1 MIKPH
6 FFDRN
11 IYNTFYTPVPEIPS
25 EPIKI
30 IDKVMMHSYS
40 YVFSHRIRLS
50 IGLWFSLFVFQ
61 GICYAETTGERLFL
75 ENCAECHQEDGKGIP
90 NIYPSLADNELVLGS
105 GADVALVLIIGRGE
119 MPSFNGV
126 FTDEEMAY
134 VVNYI
139 RSVFGN
145 INKPISTQTINLLR

>member
-11 IYNTFYTPVPEIPS
+11 VYSTFYTPVPEIPS
-25 EPIKI
+25 GPTKNV
-30 IDKVMMHSYS
+30 DKVMMHSDS
-40 YVFSHRIRLS
+40 YIFSGRIRVS
-50 IGLWFSLFVFQ
+50 IGLWFSLFVFP

-75 ENCAECHQEDGKGIP
+75 ENCAECHQEDGEGIP

-126 FTDEEMAY
+126 FTDKEMAH

-145 INKPISTQTINLLR
+145 IDKPISTQTISLLR

>member
-1 MIKPH
+1 
-6 FFDRN
+6 
-11 IYNTFYTPVPEIPS
+11 
-25 EPIKI
+25 
-30 IDKVMMHSYS
+30 MHSDS
-40 YVFSHRIRLS
+40 YIFSGRIRVSL
-50 IGLWFSLFVFQ
+50 GLWFSLFVFP

-75 ENCAECHQEDGKGIP
+75 ENCAECHQEDGEGIP

-126 FTDEEMAY
+126 FTDKEMAY

-145 INKPISTQTINLLR
+145 IDKPISTQTISLLR

>member
-1 MIKPH
+1 MPH
-6 FFDRN
+6 FFN
-11 IYNTFYTPVPEIPS
+11 KNVYSTFY
-25 EPIKI
+25 PIAPGILSRTTKND
-30 IDKVMMHSYS
+30 DKVLMHSYS
-40 YVFSHRIRLS
+40 HIFSGRIRVS
-50 IGLWFSLFVFQ
+50 IGLLFSLFVFQ
-61 GICYAETTGERLFL
+61 GICNAEVNGERLFL
-75 ENCAECHQEDGKGIP
+75 ENCAECHQEDGEGIP
-90 NIYPSLADNELVLGS
+90 NIYPSLADSELVLGS

-126 FTDEEMAY
+126 FSDEEMAY